1 MFFSD
6 KYFKGDFNIMP
17 DTNINRFGKTSTLRL
32 SAASKNNKTII
43 DDVYFTSPYKILPPF
58 YNDNSQ
64 FASVMIISV
73 SAGLMEGD
81 RQDVFIHAKENA
93 KLLCTSQAFEKIH
106 KMNNGEA
113 GRTIKLTVESNATL
127 WYEPLPV
134 IPFADSSFTN
144 QIDISLKD
152 NTSRF
157 ALTDI
162 ISAGRIA
169 HGEAFKY
176 KYYNSLINA
185 YLGDELVFFDNTRY
199 TPHKADLN
207 GLGMFENYSHL
218 ATVLLFNF
226 DLTEQEQ
233 SVIYEKINENPETT
247 GGISEIEHGFVIKV
261 LGKSAQQLQNVTNL
275 LKHILNIL

>member
-1 MFFSD
+1 
-6 KYFKGDFNIMP
+6 MP

-32 SAASKNNKTII
+32 SAASKDGKTII

-64 FASVMIISV
+64 FASTMIISV

-93 KLLCTSQAFEKIH
+93 NLLCTSQAFEKIH

-113 GRTIKLTVESNATL
+113 GRTIKLTVDSNATL

-134 IPFADSSFTN
+134 IPFADSAFTN
-144 QIDISLKD
+144 QIDISLND

-185 YLGDELVFFDNTRY
+185 YIGDELVFFDNTRY
-199 TPHKADLN
+199 SPRKSDLN
-207 GLGMFENYSHL
+207 GLGMFEKHSHL
-218 ATVLLFNF
+218 ATVLLLNF
-226 DLTEQEQ
+226 LLTEREQ
-233 SVIYEKINENPETT
+233 SSIYEKINENPEMT
-247 GGISEIEHGFVIKV
+247 GGISAIEHGFIIKV
-261 LGKSAQQLQNVTNL
+261 LGNNAQQLQNVTSL